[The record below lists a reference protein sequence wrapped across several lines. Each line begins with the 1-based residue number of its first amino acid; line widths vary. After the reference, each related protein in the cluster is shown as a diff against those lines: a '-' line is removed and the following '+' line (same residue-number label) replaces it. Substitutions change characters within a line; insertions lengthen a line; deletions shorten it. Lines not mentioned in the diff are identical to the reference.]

1 MWRVV
6 SGGIGLL
13 SNLEVQGNYAGNG
26 SAQRYR
32 RFAGQGFAKDLDAAG
47 SGSAVDHV
55 DLGQWN
61 IGKLFVFP
69 KDGRR
74 RHEQA
79 DVKAIVA
86 ALAIEDGDELV
97 EPGRPACA
105 AEGEATGGAV
115 ESVAVSDEDAQ
126 CGAARD
132 LVGNAD
138 GGFFDAGGTPI
149 RMQEYSHPQG
159 FAGSGFALFEP
170 GAIDSEGLAA
180 GNTFDA
186 KRDALDL
193 RRSEEHTSELQSHSD
208 LVCRLLL
215 EKKKTM

>member
-47 SGSAVDHV
+47 RGSAVDHV

-105 AEGEATGGAV
+105 AEGEATRGAV

-138 GGFFDAGGTPI
+138 GGFFD
-149 RMQEYSHPQG
+149 
-159 FAGSGFALFEP
+159 GSGFALFEP

-193 RRSEEHTSELQSHSD
+193 RNFES
-208 LVCRLLL
+208 VY
-215 EKKKTM
+215 K

>member
-47 SGSAVDHV
+47 SGSAVDHI
-55 DLGQWN
+55 DLRQGN
-61 IGKLFVFP
+61 VREFLVFP

-105 AEGEATGGAV
+105 AERESTRGAV
-115 ESVAVSDEDAQ
+115 EGVAVSDEDAQ
-126 CGAARD
+126 CGAARE
-132 LVGNAD
+132 LVANAD
-138 GGFFDAGGTPI
+138 GGFFNAGCAAI
-149 RMQEYSHPQG
+149 RIQENSHAQG

-193 RRSEEHTSELQSHSD
+193 RNFEILY
-208 LVCRLLL
+208 
-215 EKKKTM
+215 K